1 MHRTALPLVLIFLVF
16 FYCSESDDKK
26 NENNNFFSI
35 NSERYPINRAGI
47 IEKEQIFNKESLTRF
62 KGSVRMER
70 L

>member
-47 IEKEQIFNKESLTRF
+47 IDQKKWVSPPI
-62 KGSVRMER
+62 
-70 L
+70 